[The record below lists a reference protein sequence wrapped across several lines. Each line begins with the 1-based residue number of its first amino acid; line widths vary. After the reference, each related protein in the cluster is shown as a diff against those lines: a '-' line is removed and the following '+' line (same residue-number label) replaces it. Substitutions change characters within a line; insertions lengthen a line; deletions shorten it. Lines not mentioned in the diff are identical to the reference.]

1 MKQNVRIN
9 KDLYRD
15 GLRQLRLVGIM
26 GMVVF
31 CLAAMLT
38 AVGFYITSPANYEM
52 MDINGIVA
60 NRVIEETGISLY
72 QCNWVLFLS
81 FPVLTPVL
89 TMMMF
94 NFLNQRNASD
104 FYHSIPDTR
113 GTLYLSYCASVMT
126 WVLAIIGV
134 SSLLAVG
141 MVSLIPGYFVVWNT
155 VPRALFIVISSCVLV
170 MGGMMIAK
178 GLTGTLMSNLAVSL
192 MILFLPRVF
201 ITATSWILSDMLD
214 FVAWN
219 YSPSLLNPRYNA
231 LSGLIFCLF
240 TDTNPLNYWTSG
252 IYTLV
257 LGLIYLAVGYAVF
270 VRRKSESAG
279 HAAIT
284 RRLQSIFRLALS
296 LTVCLIPIYF
306 IVYNQANRYNWNS
319 EEKFLIVVIYVIA
332 VLAYFIYE
340 LITTGKLKRFGK
352 LCKGLL
358 VLAGLNVLM
367 FGIIWGVYYSV
378 VNYQPDAEDIDY
390 VRIVGDEDD
399 YFQNQLNR
407 MKITDDTVAE
417 IVAGAL
423 KRTISNET
431 NYGNTTQWEAAQN
444 VEKEYYGET
453 TVKCAD
459 AIYYEQIRSVYQTVA
474 INSGLKTVY
483 REIGFTGAEWDT
495 IAEYLSSM
503 TEYRQVFRDLP
514 DGDKVRSIFV
524 SNGRLTNEQAK
535 TVYEVMCQEVKEIDF
550 AEWYVGVTDV
560 WGKDYLDIIRVS
572 TEIGDT
578 GQYQTIKLPI
588 LDSMTKTI
596 DCYFQQM
603 SSASVTDEEKGFW
616 AENRSVLEN
625 GYDREGNQAF
635 GMSLSVY
642 FEILNQSRVSTDEVS
657 FTVDGYF
664 DGEKWYKNRWGHL
677 ETEEQ
682 EEKLFEM
689 ISRLFDG
696 EYTIESTDGPLLII
710 DMSGYIDI
718 EGGGLSI
725 DKAYCVSITEEL
737 RTELEELFGYSLEEY
752 LTR

>member
-1 MKQNVRIN
+1 MKMNARIN

-31 CLAAMLT
+31 CLAAILT
-38 AVGFYITSPANYEM
+38 AVGFYITSPANYEI
-52 MDINGIVA
+52 MDINGIA
-60 NRVIEETGISLY
+60 AIREIEETGISLY

-81 FPVLTPVL
+81 FPILTPIL

-94 NFLNQRNASD
+94 NFLNHRNASD

-113 GTLYLSYCASVMT
+113 GTLYLSYCAAVMT

-141 MVSLIPGYFVVWNT
+141 MISMIPGYFVIWST
-155 VPRALFIVISSCVLV
+155 VPKALFMMIASCALV

-192 MILFLPRVF
+192 MLLFLPRVF
-201 ITATSWILSDMLD
+201 ITVTTWILSDTLN

-219 YSPSLLNPRYNA
+219 YSPSLLNPRYNLVA
-231 LSGLIFCLF
+231 GLVFCVF
-240 TDTNPLNYWTSG
+240 TGINPLDYWTSG
-252 IYTLV
+252 VYTLV
-257 LGLIYLAVGYAVF
+257 LGLIYLAVGYVVF
-270 VRRKSESAG
+270 TRRKSESAG
-279 HAAIT
+279 NAAIS

-296 LTVCLIPIYF
+296 LTVCLIPIYL

-319 EEKFLIVVIYVIA
+319 EEVFLIIVVYVIA

-340 LITTGKLKRFGK
+340 LVTTGKLKRFGS
-352 LCKGLL
+352 LCKGLV
-358 VLAGLNVLM
+358 VLAGLNVLV
-367 FGIIWGVYYSV
+367 FGVIWGVYYSV
-378 VNYQPDAEDIDY
+378 VSYQPDAEDIDY
-390 VRIVGDEDD
+390 VTIVGDEDD

-407 MKITDDTVAE
+407 MKIDNDEVTK
-417 IVAGAL
+417 IVAVAL
-423 KRTISNET
+423 KRTISSET
-431 NYGNTTQWEAAQN
+431 GHSNTTLWETAQIA
-444 VEKEYYGET
+444 EKEYYTET
-453 TVKCAD
+453 IVQSAD
-459 AIYYEQIRSVYQTVA
+459 KIYSEQLRTVYQTVA
-474 INSGLKTVY
+474 INCGLKTVY
-483 REIGFTGAEWDT
+483 REIEFTGAEWDT
-495 IAEYLSSM
+495 IAEYLSNMS
-503 TEYRQVFRDLP
+503 EYRQVFWDLP

-578 GQYQTIKLPI
+578 GRYQTVRLPV

-603 SSASVTDEEKGFW
+603 SSESVTEEEKESW
-616 AENRSVLEN
+616 AELQYVLEN
-625 GYDREGNQAF
+625 GYDREENQAY
-635 GMSLSVY
+635 GVSLSVY
-642 FEILNQSRVSTDEVS
+642 LEILNQSRVSTDEVS
-657 FTVDGYF
+657 FSVDGYS
-664 DGEKWYKNRWGHL
+664 DGDKWYQNRWGHL
-677 ETEEQ
+677 ETEKE
-682 EEKLFEM
+682 EEKL
-689 ISRLFDG
+689 IKLVNKLYDG
-696 EYTIESTDGPLLII
+696 EYTMESTDGPLLII
-710 DMSGYIDI
+710 DMNGYVDL
-718 EGGGLSI
+718 ENGGTSI
-725 DKAYCVSITEEL
+725 DKVYCVSITEEL
-737 RTELEELFGYSLEEY
+737 QGELEELLGYSLEEY